1 MINVII
7 IAILA
12 ALLILS
18 VLTILPERLISC
30 NSGFGKL
37 LRNIRI
43 RLREKSRTSFCV
55 VSLLML
61 FIGLITHDKSFRYIW
76 AAVGIMLITLIILH
90 PEDILSPFRTRR
102 KARKKKEI
110 PLIAKAPVNKSRASE
125 ARLLEELTP
134 VVVEETAS
142 GS

>member
-18 VLTILPERLISC
+18 ILTVLPEKLIRR
-30 NSGFGKL
+30 NSAFGKL

-55 VSLLML
+55 VSLLMI
-61 FIGLITHDKSFRYIW
+61 FAGLISHDKSFRYIW
-76 AAVGIMLITLIILH
+76 VAVGIMFLTLIILH
-90 PEDILSPFRTRR
+90 PEDILSLFRTRR
-102 KARKKKEI
+102 KAGKKKEL
-110 PLIAKAPVNKSRASE
+110 PLLPKAPINKSRAPE
-125 ARLLEELTP
+125 AKLLEELTP